1 MHLYWKHFSDIAMK
15 TEVKINTLLP
25 STLGQST
32 TSTRV
37 MQIHGRW
44 CFITSF

>member
-1 MHLYWKHFSDIAMK
+1 MK
-15 TEVKINTLLP
+15 TEVKMHTLLP

-37 MQIHGRW
+37 MQVHGRW
-44 CFITSF
+44 